1 MQVLTDELW
10 RRITDH
16 IVSIPDNPRAR
27 LAVATI
33 ISAMNDPQMDVGER
47 PERTGPYPSQSAQG
61 IVRRWYHQGTLRSLM
76 AFIEKEGVTNGWP
89 SFDDHPSV
97 PVTLR
102 DMIRKELAVVR
113 DISSFKV
120 PNGDAHLL
128 DDAHG
133 GGRPDTHRA
142 SPISKP
148 DRTKSARWDS
158 LFEAIPELSTSEGS
172 RMALNDLDVFMR
184 RRGATWRKLGLA
196 SHMMVR
202 RWREGGLLARI
213 IEVMTE
219 LDLTDEWLI
228 DRKTRKHPVHR
239 SMTSDIIDMVLSAR
253 RGNGKPDC

>member
-1 MQVLTDELW
+1 MQVLTDEFW
-10 RRITDH
+10 RRVTDH
-16 IVSIPDNPRAR
+16 LVSIPDNPRAR
-27 LAVATI
+27 HAVATI
-33 ISAMNDPQMDVGER
+33 ILAMNDPEVDVGDR
-47 PERTGPYPSQSAQG
+47 PEKTGPYPSQGAQG
-61 IVRRWYHQGTLRSLM
+61 IVRRWYHQGTLRNLMSLM
-76 AFIEKEGVTNGWP
+76 EKEGVTSTWP
-89 SFDDHPSV
+89 SLDDHPSL

-113 DISSFKV
+113 HISSFKV
-120 PNGDAHLL
+120 PNGDAYLL

-133 GGRPDTHRA
+133 GGRPDTRA

-219 LDLTDEWLI
+219 LDLTDEWLV